1 MTQQPKEHAFQAE
14 VARILDLMVHSV
26 YTEKEIFLRELIA
39 NSSDALDKL
48 RYLTLT
54 TPSLTDGDGSELAIT
69 IEPDANA
76 NARRLTIRDNGI
88 GMTGE
93 EMVEHLGT
101 IARSGTKAFLEQVAT
116 DKAGGNLIG
125 QFGVGFYSA
134 FMVADRVEVV
144 SRKAGTAEANRW
156 ISTGGGGFSTETI
169 DADAAASTPRG
180 TTVTLHLKED
190 ATEYLESSRIE
201 DVVRSYSDHI
211 LFPIRLKGDKPD
223 PDETA
228 DQTVTSLGRQINS
241 ASALWTKPK
250 SEITP
255 EQYKEFYHSSAL
267 QFDDPAVTI
276 HYRAE
281 GRHEYTVLLFIPGAR
296 PFDLFDANRKGRIRL
311 YVRRVFITDDAN
323 LLPAYLRFVRGVVD
337 SADMPLNISRE
348 MLQNNP
354 MVASIRKALTNRVL
368 SELKT
373 LAEKDAEAYAKL
385 WTDFGAVLKEGLY
398 EDHERR
404 DALYELMR
412 FPTTTGGDAQRS
424 LKDYIA
430 NLKPNQ
436 TEIYYL
442 TGESLDRLK
451 ASPQLEGFRAR
462 GIEVLLL
469 ADPVD
474 NFWVMT
480 ALGYQGKPFRSITQ
494 GEAKLDAIA
503 LVEGAKAPVS
513 ASATTGQLI
522 DALKRSLGATV
533 SDVKVSSRLIN
544 SPACLVASAA
554 GPDRGM
560 DKIMSKQTGRPA
572 AAPILEIN
580 AGHLLVRKLDATR
593 SGDKASFDDLAWL
606 LLDQARILE
615 GGTPEDP
622 AKFAERMNRLLLA

>member
-1 MTQQPKEHAFQAE
+1 MTLEPKQHAFQAE
-14 VARILDLMVHSV
+14 VARILELMVHSV
-26 YTEKEIFLRELIA
+26 YTEKDIFLRELIA
-39 NSSDALDKL
+39 NGSDALDKL
-48 RYLTLT
+48 RYLALI

-69 IEPDANA
+69 IEPNA
-76 NARRLTIRDNGI
+76 TGRTLTIRDNGI
-88 GMTGE
+88 GMSAE
-93 EMVEHLGT
+93 EMVENLGT
-101 IARSGTKAFLEQVAT
+101 IARSGTKAFLDKVSE

-134 FMVADRVEVV
+134 FMVADKVEVV
-144 SRKAGTAEANRW
+144 SRKAGAAEANRW
-156 ISTGGGGFSTETI
+156 ISQGGGGFTI
-169 DADAAASTPRG
+169 EALGAAEAATAARG
-180 TTVTLHLKED
+180 TSVMLHLKED
-190 ATEYLESSRIE
+190 ASEYLEGNRIE
-201 DVVRSYSDHI
+201 DIVRSYSDHI
-211 LFPIRLKGDKPD
+211 LFPIRLKSETPD
-223 PDETA
+223 ADETDA
-228 DQTVTSLGRQINS
+228 TVTSFGRQINS

-250 SEITP
+250 AEITP

-311 YVRRVFITDDAN
+311 YVRRVFITDDAT

-385 WTDFGAVLKEGLY
+385 WENFGSVLKEGLY
-398 EDHERR
+398 EDQERR
-404 DALYELMR
+404 DALYELTR
-412 FPTTTGGDAQRS
+412 FHSTTSGEKQRS
-424 LKDYIA
+424 LKEYITD
-430 NLKPNQ
+430 LKLNQ

-480 ALGYQGKPFRSITQ
+480 ALGYEGKPFRSITQ
-494 GEAKLDAIA
+494 GEAKLDAIPLA
-503 LVEGAKAPVS
+503 EGAKAPAAAPV
-513 ASATTGQLI
+513 TTGQLI
-522 DALKRSLGATV
+522 DALKRSLGDAV
-533 SDVKVSSRLIN
+533 SDVKVSTRLVD

-560 DKIMSKQTGRPA
+560 DKIMSKQGGRIA
-572 AAPILEIN
+572 SAPVLEIN
-580 AGHLLVRKLDATR
+580 AGHKLVQKLDASR

-615 GGTPEDP
+615 GGAPEDP
-622 AKFAERMNRLLLA
+622 SKFAERMNRLLLA

>member
-1 MTQQPKEHAFQAE
+1 MSHEPQQHAFQAE
-14 VARILDLMVHSV
+14 VARILELMVHSV
-26 YTEKEIFLRELIA
+26 YTEKDIFLRELIA
-39 NSSDALDKL
+39 NGSDALDKL
-48 RYLTLT
+48 RYLALT
-54 TPSLTDGDGSELAIT
+54 TPSLTGGDSSELAIT
-69 IEPDANA
+69 IEPHATE
-76 NARRLTIRDNGI
+76 RVLTIRDNGI

-101 IARSGTKAFLEQVAT
+101 IARSGTKAFLEQVAA

-134 FMVADRVEVV
+134 FMVADKVEVV

-156 ISTGGGGFSTETI
+156 ISLGGGGFTI
-169 DADAAASTPRG
+169 EPLDADEAAKAPRG
-180 TTVTLHLKED
+180 TSVMLHLKDD
-190 ATEYLESSRIE
+190 ASEYLEDNRIE
-201 DVVRSYSDHI
+201 DIVRSYSDHI
-211 LFPIRLKGDKPD
+211 LFPIRLKGEKPEEGED
-223 PDETA
+223 A
-228 DQTVTSLGRQINS
+228 TVTSLGRQINS

-250 SEITP
+250 ADITP
-255 EQYKEFYHSSAL
+255 EQYKEFYQGSAL

-281 GRHEYTVLLFIPGAR
+281 GRHEYTVLMFIPGAR

-354 MVASIRKALTNRVL
+354 MVASIRKAVTNRVL

-373 LAEKDAEAYAKL
+373 LAEKDAEAYGKL
-385 WTDFGAVLKEGLY
+385 WENFGSVLKEGLY
-398 EDHERR
+398 EDQERR
-404 DALYELMR
+404 DALYELTR
-412 FPTTTGGDAQRS
+412 FHSTTSGDKQRS
-424 LKDYIA
+424 LKEYIA
-430 NLKPNQ
+430 SLKPNQ

-480 ALGYQGKPFRSITQ
+480 ALGYEGKPFRSITQ
-494 GEAKLDAIA
+494 GEAKLDAIPLA
-503 LVEGAKAPVS
+503 EGAKAPAAAPV
-513 ASATTGQLI
+513 TTGQLI
-522 DALKRSLGATV
+522 EALKRSLGDAV
-533 SDVKVSSRLIN
+533 SDVKVSTRLVD

-560 DKIMSKQTGRPA
+560 DKIMSKQGGRTA
-572 AAPILEIN
+572 SAPVLEIN
-580 AGHLLVRKLDATR
+580 AGHSLVKKLDASRT
-593 SGDKASFDDLAWL
+593 GDKASFDDLAWL

-615 GGTPEDP
+615 GGTPDDP

>member
-1 MTQQPKEHAFQAE
+1 MTHPPQQHAFQAE
-14 VARILDLMVHSV
+14 VARILELMVHSV

-39 NSSDALDKL
+39 NASDALDKL
-48 RYLTLT
+48 RYLALT

-69 IEPDANA
+69 IEPNA
-76 NARRLTIRDNGI
+76 KSRTLTIRDNGI

-101 IARSGTKAFLEQVAT
+101 IARSGTKAFLEQVAA

-134 FMVADRVEVV
+134 FMVAAQVEVI
-144 SRKAGTAEANRW
+144 SRKAGTPEANRW
-156 ISTGGGGFSTETI
+156 ISKGGGGFSTE
-169 DADAAASTPRG
+169 AVDAAEAAATPRG
-180 TTVTLHLKED
+180 TSVVLRLKED
-190 ATEYLESSRIE
+190 ASEFLEDNRIE
-201 DVVRSYSDHI
+201 DIVRSYSDHI
-211 LFPIRLKGDKPD
+211 LFPIRMKSEKPD
-223 PDETA
+223 ADEDA
-228 DQTVTSLGRQINS
+228 PVTSLGRQINS

-250 SEITP
+250 AEITT
-255 EQYKEFYHSSAL
+255 EQYKEFYQGSAL

-281 GRHEYTVLLFIPGAR
+281 GRHEYTVLLFVPGAR

-323 LLPAYLRFVRGVVD
+323 LLPAYLRFVRGVID

-354 MVASIRKALTNRVL
+354 MVASIRKAVTNRVL

-373 LAEKDAEAYAKL
+373 LAEKDAETYAKL

-404 DALYELMR
+404 DALYELVR
-412 FPTTTGGDAQRS
+412 FPTTTSGETQHS

-430 NLKPNQ
+430 SLKPNQ

-451 ASPQLEGFRAR
+451 ASPQLEGYRAR
-462 GIEVLLL
+462 GVEVLLL

-480 ALGYQGKPFRSITQ
+480 ALGYEGKPFRSVTQ
-494 GEAKLDAIA
+494 GESKLDAIPLA
-503 LVEGAKAPVS
+503 EGAKAPAS
-513 ASATTGQLI
+513 ASVTTGQLI
-522 DALKRSLGATV
+522 EALKRALGTAV
-533 SDVKVSSRLIN
+533 SDVRVSSRLVD

-560 DKIMSKQTGRPA
+560 DKIMSRQGGSKA
-572 AAPILEIN
+572 SAPILEIN
-580 AGHLLVRKLDATR
+580 AGHKLVQKLDASR

>member
-1 MTQQPKEHAFQAE
+1 MTQPPQQHAFQAE
-14 VARILDLMVHSV
+14 VARILELMVHSV
-26 YTEKEIFLRELIA
+26 YTEKDIFLRELIA
-39 NSSDALDKL
+39 NGSDALDKL
-48 RYLTLT
+48 RYLALT

-69 IEPDANA
+69 IEPGAA
-76 NARRLTIRDNGI
+76 GRTLTIRDNGI
-88 GMTGE
+88 GMTGD

-101 IARSGTKAFLEQVAT
+101 IARSGTKAFLEQVAA

-125 QFGVGFYSA
+125 QFGVGFYSS
-134 FMVADRVEVV
+134 FMVADTVEVI
-144 SRKAGTAEANRW
+144 SRKAGTVEANCW
-156 ISTGGGGFSTETI
+156 ISAGGGGFTI
-169 DADAAASTPRG
+169 EPLGADEAASAPRG
-180 TTVTLHLKED
+180 TSVMLHLKED
-190 ATEYLESSRIE
+190 ASEYLEENRIE
-201 DVVRSYSDHI
+201 DIVRSYSDHI
-211 LFPIRLKGDKPD
+211 LFPIRLKGKKPD
-223 PDETA
+223 QDESSE
-228 DQTVTSLGRQINS
+228 VTSLGRQINS
-241 ASALWTKPK
+241 ASALWTRPK
-250 SEITP
+250 AEITP
-255 EQYKEFYHSSAL
+255 EQYKEFYQGSAL

-296 PFDLFDANRKGRIRL
+296 PFDLFDANRKGRLRL

-354 MVASIRKALTNRVL
+354 MVVSIRKALTNRVL

-385 WTDFGAVLKEGLY
+385 WENFGSVLKEGLY
-398 EDHERR
+398 EDQERR
-404 DALYELMR
+404 DTLYELTR
-412 FPTTTGGDAQRS
+412 FHSTASADKQRS
-424 LKDYIA
+424 LREYIA
-430 NLKPNQ
+430 SLKPNQ

-442 TGESLDRLK
+442 TGESLDRLR

-480 ALGYQGKPFRSITQ
+480 ALGYEGKPFRSITQ
-494 GEAKLDAIA
+494 GEAKLDAIPLA
-503 LVEGAKAPVS
+503 EGAKAPAS
-513 ASATTGQLI
+513 ASITTGQLI
-522 DALKRSLGATV
+522 DALKRALGTAI
-533 SDVKVSSRLIN
+533 SDAKVSSRLVD

-560 DKIMSKQTGRPA
+560 DKIMSRQGGKTA
-572 AAPILEIN
+572 TAPVLEIN
-580 AGHLLVRKLDATR
+580 AGHKLVQKLDASR

-622 AKFAERMNRLLLA
+622 AKFSERMNRLLLAN